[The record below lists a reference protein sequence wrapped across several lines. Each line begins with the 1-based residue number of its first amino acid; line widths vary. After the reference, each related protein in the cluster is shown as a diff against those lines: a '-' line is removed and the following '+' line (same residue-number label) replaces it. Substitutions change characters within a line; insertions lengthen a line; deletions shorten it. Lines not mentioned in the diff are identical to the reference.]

1 MLNST
6 YFVGLSLFNHCAI
19 NHSVVFGVSSQRT
32 SVPLRGQ
39 GRPYSACKKN
49 VMEVELEVFQ
59 FSCSMK
65 SIMSVLWFCRPWA
78 CQISMVVLK
87 GPVSGLSF
95 IQSHPSSTSWI
106 LTTKF
111 AAFNV
116 SLK

>member
-32 SVPLRGQ
+32 SVPFRGQ

-65 SIMSVLWFCRPWA
+65 SIMSVLWFTLVMPNKHGG
-78 CQISMVVLK
+78 IK
-87 GPVSGLSF
+87 GSCEWFEL
-95 IQSHPSSTSWI
+95 H
-106 LTTKF
+106 TKSCF
-111 AAFNV
+111 FYQLDLNHKV
-116 SLK
+116 CSL